1 MGYPSA
7 PSSSTPESLPPALEH
22 CLGSSPGFAISE
34 GLAALTLRNEAQLG
48 SLALRLGRSFHR
60 ALTGGIAPA
69 RHRLHYMF
77 NVQFTWQ
84 TPFIL
89 LVHSDFQ
96 DAPEAQ
102 SAQREKFC

>member
-1 MGYPSA
+1 MGFPSA

-22 CLGSSPGFAISE
+22 CLGGSAGFTISE
-34 GLAALTLRNEAQLG
+34 RLATLTLRNEAQLG

-96 DAPEAQ
+96 DAPE
-102 SAQREKFC
+102 SAEK